1 MHGLQLVGTLPM
13 GSQRGP
19 SSYFLIKAD
28 ERCFH
33 ASYACSLPY
42 AGMGSKYSWSSR
54 VRVNGYTRPDMVT
67 IKILGHTDGPIQ
79 WMP

>member
-1 MHGLQLVGTLPM
+1 MHGLQLVVTLTM

-19 SSYFLIKAD
+19 NSYFLNKAE

-42 AGMGSKYSWSSR
+42 AGLGSKYSWSSR
-54 VRVNGYTRPDMVT
+54 VRVNGYTRPDVVN
-67 IKILGHTDGPIQ
+67 IKS
-79 WMP
+79 